1 MLKIILKKTVFLK
14 LSDFFLG
21 MSACFNCN
29 NCFNSNPA
37 KLEELFK
44 IAVNQGRKPF
54 LIMILNIILNI
65 EKTYSYYCF
74 CKNKRQCLICATASS
89 FKDVQYGLYQHSLDF
104 NQSNLIVVD
113 LHLALKE
120 ILPENNHFVCSVI
133 NNKFYYSCDNWFS
146 GKKTVFTIEQCLSKW
161 ENTIDHLK
169 KTCNRNQF
177 KKNMD
182 KLLSIYGFFKVMLDE
197 GYDF

>member
-1 MLKIILKKTVFLK
+1 
-14 LSDFFLG
+14 

-29 NCFNSNPA
+29 NCFSPNPA

-65 EKTYSYYCF
+65 EKTCSYYCF

-104 NQSNLIVVD
+104 NQSNLVVVD
-113 LHLALKE
+113 LHSALKE
-120 ILPENNHFVCSVI
+120 ILEENNHFVCSVI
-133 NNKFYYSCDNWFS
+133 NNKFYYSSDNWFS
-146 GKKTVFTIEQCLSKW
+146 GEKTVFTIEQCLSK
-161 ENTIDHLK
+161 
-169 KTCNRNQF
+169 
-177 KKNMD
+177 
-182 KLLSIYGFFKVMLDE
+182 
-197 GYDF
+197 